1 MKKRI
6 LITSFLMLGLITGI
20 SNADFTIGEPI
31 NLGFPVNRYSNEQAP
46 SISADGLE
54 LYFSDH
60 GLSPLR
66 PGGHG
71 GGDLWVTTRPT
82 KDDPWGV
89 PVNLGPVVNSSDNDE
104 LPCISADG
112 LSLYFG
118 SSRDGGLGSED
129 LWVTTRQTKDSPW
142 NTPVN
147 LGSTVNSRYSEW
159 APNISTDGLILY
171 FSDYMNY
178 RPGEYGNWDI
188 YMTTRSTISD
198 PWGVPINMGP
208 NVNSSGRDASPNIS
222 ADGLAMFFESSG
234 SGGFGS
240 QDIWMSIRKTRD
252 SDWEPSFNLGPNI
265 NTSRFDA
272 MPSISFDGSTLYF
285 CSDRTGGFGDVDLW
299 QASIEPVVDFNRDD
313 VIDLQDI
320 IIMTEHWGQDYS
332 MCDIGPMPWGDGIVD
347 IRDMRILVKYLL
359 KDYPLRAHWKMDEAN
374 GDIACDSI
382 GENDGKLNGNP
393 LWQPEGGMIDGT
405 LMLCGVDDYV
415 EAPFILDPSNGQ
427 FSVFAWMYGGASGQV
442 IISQTGES
450 GETWL
455 GIDPSGKLMTG
466 LVPSSSG
473 WTNPEP
479 LVSESVVTDGQWHHV
494 GFVWDGSYRTLYAD
508 GIEVAKD
515 KYAQDPLKN
524 ANGGLYM
531 GASKDL
537 DPFSFFIGF
546 IDDVRIYNVALTTEE
561 IAALAQ

>member
-1 MKKRI
+1 MKKRM
-6 LITSFLMLGLITGI
+6 LIAMVFVMGL
-20 SNADFTIGEPI
+20 SAEVAKADFTIGEPI

-89 PVNLGPVVNSSDNDE
+89 PMNLWPVVNSSDNDE
-104 LPCISADG
+104 QPCISADG

-142 NTPVN
+142 NTPEN

-159 APNISTDGLILY
+159 APNISTDGLTLY

-198 PWGVPINMGP
+198 PWGVPINLGP
-208 NVNSSGRDASPNIS
+208 NVNSSGRDAAPNIS
-222 ADGLAMFFESSG
+222 ADGLAMFFETSF
-234 SGGFGS
+234 GGFGS
-240 QDIWMSIRKTRD
+240 QDIWMSVRKTRD

-285 CSDRTGGFGDVDLW
+285 CSDRPGGFGDVDLW
-299 QASIEPVVDFNRDD
+299 QVSIEPVVDFNRDE

-320 IIMTEHWGQDYS
+320 IIMTEHWGEDYS

-359 KDYPLRAHWKMDEAN
+359 KDYPLRAHWKMDEAD
-374 GDIACDSI
+374 GDIAYDSI
-382 GENDGKLNGNP
+382 GEYDGKLNGNP
-393 LWQPEGGMIDGT
+393 LWQSEGGMIDGT

-415 EAPFILDPSNGQ
+415 EAPFVLDPSNVP
-427 FSVFAWMYGGASGQV
+427 FSVFAWIYGGASGQV
-442 IISQTGES
+442 IISQQGES

-466 LVPSSSG
+466 LVSPSSG
-473 WTNPEP
+473 WANPEP
-479 LVSESVVTDGQWHHV
+479 LVSESVITDGQWHHV
-494 GFVWDGSYRTLYAD
+494 GFVWDGSYRALYVD
-508 GIEVAKD
+508 GIEAAKD
-515 KYAQDPLKN
+515 KYVQDPLKN
-524 ANGGLYM
+524 ANGGLYI
-531 GASKDL
+531 GASNDL
-537 DPFSFFIGF
+537 DPISFFIGF